1 MTGISEIKNIHYLMK
16 KLIAKFSE
24 IPQAMFHIDQIGNLP
39 VYIKLVL
46 LVVKEKTTTC
56 FEYWKMTGIGV
67 HQ

>member
-1 MTGISEIKNIHYLMK
+1 
-16 KLIAKFSE
+16 
-24 IPQAMFHIDQIGNLP
+24 MFHIDQIGNLP

-56 FEYWKMTGIGV
+56 FKYWKMTWIGV